1 MSLCEFLEQLF
12 NHNFTLQLSLPTRI
26 TENTVALIGNIFV
39 NGQAQKY
46 NFGNITM
53 SISDRL
59 HQLITIENG
68 KGDKP
73 ADKTAKTT
81 YRNYK
86 NYKALQGIDWTFAT
100 HNNKVNLGFE
110 AFLQLLNTT
119 LDKHARKKEFTHTK
133 KIN

>member
-81 YRNYK
+81 
-86 NYKALQGIDWTFAT
+86 
-100 HNNKVNLGFE
+100 
-110 AFLQLLNTT
+110 
-119 LDKHARKKEFTHTK
+119 
-133 KIN
+133 